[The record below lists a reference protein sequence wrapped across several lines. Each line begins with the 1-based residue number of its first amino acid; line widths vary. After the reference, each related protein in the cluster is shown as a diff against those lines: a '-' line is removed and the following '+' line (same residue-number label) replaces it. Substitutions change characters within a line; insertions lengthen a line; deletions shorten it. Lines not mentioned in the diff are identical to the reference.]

1 MLKQPCKTISQKIE
15 DITLKLNRTAVM
27 YNKIRA
33 TFPADIDAE
42 IRYFDDINIWITLE
56 KGASVDDCSKV
67 IEWASLLY
75 GNGGTRYFNEGYGEF
90 RHKFNKTMTDEYGSY
105 IAELVIDDY
114 HPDNCEIIEKVET
127 RTVFEAK
134 CRGGI

>member
-1 MLKQPCKTISQKIE
+1 MLKQPYKTISQQIE

-27 YNKIRA
+27 YDKIRA
-33 TFPADIDAE
+33 TFPEEIDAV
-42 IRYFDDINIWITLE
+42 IRFFDDINIWITLE

-90 RHKFNKTMTDEYGSY
+90 RHKFNKAMTDEYGSY
-105 IAELVIDDY
+105 IAELVIDDC
-114 HPDNCEIIEKVET
+114 HPDNCAIIEKVET

-134 CRGGI
+134 CRGGE

>member
-1 MLKQPCKTISQKIE
+1 MLKQPYKTISQKIE

-27 YNKIRA
+27 YDKIRA

-75 GNGGTRYFNEGYGEF
+75 GNGGTRYFSDDYGAF
-90 RHKFNKTMTDEYGSY
+90 RHRFEKAMTDEYGSY
-105 IAELVIDDY
+105 VAELTIDDC
-114 HPDNCEIIEKVET
+114 HPDNCEIIEKVIT
-127 RTVFEAK
+127 KTVYESK
-134 CRGGI
+134 CRGGE